1 MGENLADN
9 VAVEE
14 NPKKYD
20 SVVTD
25 LGNEL
30 MMDAVANGGKV
41 AITDFAVGDGN
52 GEYYRPET
60 GMTALKNE
68 VWRGAVDS
76 CEISEEA
83 GNILIIKAVCPAT
96 AGGFTIRE
104 MAIFD
109 ADNHMIAIC
118 NCPATPKVVVTDGV
132 VNEMHLMMEI
142 ALLNGDAVELV
153 IDPNIVSATKED
165 IRKILEKMKANGRVT
180 IGTASSE
187 LEENE
192 IRLIVDEMPY

>member
-9 VAVEE
+9 VTVEE
-14 NPKKYD
+14 TPKKYD

-30 MMDAVANGGKV
+30 MMNAVANGRNV

-60 GMTALKNE
+60 GMTALRNE
-68 VWRGAVDS
+68 VWRGSVDS

-83 GNILIIKAVCPAT
+83 GNILVVKAVCPAT

-104 MAIFD
+104 MALFD
-109 ADNHMIAIC
+109 ADNHMIAVC

-142 ALLNGDAVELV
+142 ALINGDSVELV

-165 IRKILEKMKANGRVT
+165 INKILKKIKENGRVT
-180 IGTASSE
+180 IGTTDQA